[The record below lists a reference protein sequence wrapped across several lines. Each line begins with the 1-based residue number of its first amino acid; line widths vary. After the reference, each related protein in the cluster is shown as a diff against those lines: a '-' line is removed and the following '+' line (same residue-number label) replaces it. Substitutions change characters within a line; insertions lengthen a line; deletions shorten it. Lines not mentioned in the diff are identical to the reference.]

1 MSDLHHDE
9 NLQAGGNA
17 PAETEGQ
24 QDQQPT
30 RVVPAASDTDDRPAP
45 RRRRSGAGRNVDP
58 EAAAPRARAETR
70 VNATSRPSQAVP
82 RPGAMNRLNRD
93 MPELDEASSASGQ
106 PRRPVS
112 APGYTQRRPLGQTG
126 AAEDS
131 ERIVRGDDE
140 MTEEEYQAIS
150 AAGSSRRP
158 QGSGI
163 RRAGSQ
169 LVSDEVLREVTGER
183 RAAHDPKRPRARRVE
198 DAMEAANYD
207 AMVEGGAEPS
217 RRPVNRALV
226 AAVAGVL
233 VLALIVLGL
242 LLIPNDD
249 PTVLG
254 SFKRALTGA
263 EQQNSA
269 PKAAVLDFS
278 AALTEGTAPM
288 SVQFTL
294 TTNRYAESVRVVNES
309 DEPLSATPI
318 RIDNAD
324 TVIWMLTAA
333 ISEPYHGRVQAQVQE
348 GGQWSSS
355 GRSLTLKVNPALAA
369 SQAPEATAEPTAEPT
384 SEPTAEPTSEPTAEP
399 VVAIAEATEVPVE
412 ATMEPV
418 SETLAPVS
426 KPEATETALQETVA
440 PTPTMM
446 TTPVPT
452 MIPMEGFEELIVDD
466 IGDEPVLLDEGNDT
480 PADDESN
487 DMPTG
492 DEPYLIDLGEGEP
505 LDALEGGEDSA
516 AATAEPEET
525 DDLAGEENVG
535 SLPLPE
541 VTAEPAATEAPRLLV
556 AEACEDADPSLLAN
570 VAVYNN
576 SGKKLSSYSRDVGD
590 VLNLP
595 VGDAYLIKPF
605 GVLTFRGN
613 ASRQNAAVGN
623 VGERLDDLSILWQ
636 VKTGSIKSSENKYY
650 YGVDWTGQAAIV
662 KWPKEVRTASNMK
675 DSKKDKTGLREV
687 IVAANDGNIYFL
699 DLENGEATRAALEV
713 GYPMHGTPSIHTL
726 GFPLMT
732 VGQYARKMAGNS
744 NGSIGLRFYNLLN
757 QKQMYMINGIGKEY
771 NPPYSVGSFETSALI
786 DAAADALVAVG
797 TNGVLYL
804 ADLNTRFDKNAVE
817 LTIKP
822 ELTAMTST
830 IKKQTAKYAAVESSM
845 AMYGS
850 YVFYADMQGILR
862 CVDTTTMTV
871 VWAVD
876 TGDSVEA
883 AIALDMDDDGE
894 LWLYTANELSIRSK
908 GDSMVRCY
916 NAMTGEL
923 RWETGLGV
931 AKSKKITYTLG
942 VKASPVVG
950 QNGLDDLVYFTVSG
964 LSAAGAEEL
973 GLGSEAVPSALL
985 AMDKITGEIAWSMPM
1000 QSYTY
1005 SSPVAVYNEYGK
1017 GWIVQAASDG
1027 HVYLLDGVSGELVNE
1042 LTLDGTIAASP
1053 AVYGNIMVLSTT
1065 GKNTSYIYGIVLD

>member
-9 NLQAGGNA
+9 NLQAGGSA

-30 RVVPAASDTDDRPAP
+30 RVVPAAGDTADRPAP

-58 EAAAPRARAETR
+58 EAAAPRARVETR

-93 MPELDEASSASGQ
+93 MPELDEAASASGQ
-106 PRRPVS
+106 PRRAVS
-112 APGYTQRRPLGQTG
+112 APGYTQRRPLGQSG

-169 LVSDEVLREVTGER
+169 LVSDEVLREVTGEKR
-183 RAAHDPKRPRARRVE
+183 NAAHEARQRPRARRVE

-207 AMVEGGAEPS
+207 AMLEGGAEPS

-226 AAVAGVL
+226 AVVAGVL
-233 VLALIVLGL
+233 VLALLVLGL

-263 EQQNSA
+263 ETQSSS
-269 PKAAVLDFS
+269 PRAAVLDFS

-333 ISEPYHGRVQAQVQE
+333 ISEPYNGRVQAQVQE
-348 GGQWSSS
+348 GGQWISS
-355 GRSLTLKVNPALAA
+355 GRSLTLKVNPAPAA
-369 SQAPEATAEPTAEPT
+369 SQTPEATA
-384 SEPTAEPTSEPTAEP
+384 EPTAEP
-399 VVAIAEATEVPVE
+399 VVAIAEATEEPVE
-412 ATMEPV
+412 ATVEPV
-418 SETLAPVS
+418 SETLAPKS
-426 KPEATETALQETVA
+426 EPEATETPVQETIA

-446 TTPVPT
+446 TTPIPT

-466 IGDEPVLLDEGNDT
+466 IGDEPVLPDEWNDT
-480 PADDESN
+480 PADDEWN
-487 DMPTG
+487 DMPADD
-492 DEPYLIDLGEGEP
+492 DEDPYVIDLGGDEP
-505 LDALEGGEDSA
+505 LDAPEGGEDA
-516 AATAEPEET
+516 AEPAEPEET

-556 AEACEDADPSLLAN
+556 AEACEDADPSILSN

-576 SGKKLSSYSRDVGD
+576 SGKKLSSYSRDVSD

-636 VKTGSIKSSENKYY
+636 VKTSSIKSSENKYY

-662 KWPKEVRTASNMK
+662 KWPKEVRAASNMK
-675 DSKKDKTGLREV
+675 DAKKEKTGLREV

-732 VGQYARKMAGNS
+732 VGQYARKMAGNP

-757 QKQMYMINGIGKEY
+757 QKQMYMINGIGKDY

-786 DAAADALVAVG
+786 DANADALVAVG

-830 IKKQTAKYAAVESSM
+830 IRKQTAKYAAVESSM

-894 LWLYTANELSIRSK
+894 LWLYTANELSLRSK

-923 RWETGLGV
+923 RWEAGLGV

-942 VKASPVVG
+942 VKASPVIG

-973 GLGSEAVPSALL
+973 GLGSEVVPSALL

-1027 HVYLLDGVSGELVNE
+1027 HVYLLDGLSGELVNE
-1042 LTLDGTIAASP
+1042 LELDGTIAASP